1 MRLSRYRAGNRRN
14 DGNSQRSYKRGGEI
28 EQGLRLAVDPVQH
41 LGLIVAESGGGLQPV
56 HAQLGVDAVE
66 YGQWKTHIRQE
77 GLIFSGGSVGT
88 KVGSGL
94 TSAALTGLLSYV
106 GYVASSSGAV
116 AQSQDV
122 INMIVSIYEWGPIFV
137 WAVLLLIL
145 FFYKLD
151 KVYPQIMRDL
161 IAREAKGEL

>member
-1 MRLSRYRAGNRRN
+1 M
-14 DGNSQRSYKRGGEI
+14 YKR
-28 EQGLRLAVDPVQH
+28 Q
-41 LGLIVAESGGGLQPV
+41 
-56 HAQLGVDAVE
+56 
-66 YGQWKTHIRQE
+66 
-77 GLIFSGGSVGT
+77 
-88 KVGSGL
+88 
-94 TSAALTGLLSYV
+94 ALTGLLSYV